1 MHFDAPLCKMMK
13 QVQKLQQD
21 IAKAQEELAQ
31 EKIEASVGGG
41 MVRVVISGQQE
52 VLEIKISPEA
62 VDPNDVQM
70 LEDLILAAV
79 KEAMRQAQDLSARK
93 LGGLTG
99 GLSIPGLM

>member
-1 MHFDAPLCKMMK
+1 MPHYGKMMK

-79 KEAMRQAQDLSARK
+79 KEAMRQAKDLAARK

>member
-1 MHFDAPLCKMMK
+1 MPHYGKMMK

-41 MVRVVISGQQE
+41 TVRVVISGQQE

>member
-1 MHFDAPLCKMMK
+1 MPHYGKMMK

>member
-1 MHFDAPLCKMMK
+1 MPHYGKMMK

-21 IAKAQEELAQ
+21 MAKAQEELAQ

-79 KEAMRQAQDLSARK
+79 KEAMRQAQDLAARK

>member
-1 MHFDAPLCKMMK
+1 MPHYGKMMK

-41 MVRVVISGQQE
+41 TVRVVISGQQE

-79 KEAMRQAQDLSARK
+79 KEAMQQAQDLAARK